1 MEEIDVEG
9 GFVFEGGGV
18 EDVDGVVVFV
28 EVGAAGD
35 LEIAGENGGGVL
47 GEEGCGEEEG
57 DGNGEGAEVFRDG
70 HHDSLCR
77 LGGGK
82 RLPCRNRL
90 ILMGGATA
98 PSGSRLSW
106 GCGGLGE
113 WF

>member
-1 MEEIDVEG
+1 
-9 GFVFEGGGV
+9 
-18 EDVDGVVVFV
+18 
-28 EVGAAGD
+28 
-35 LEIAGENGGGVL
+35 
-47 GEEGCGEEEG
+47 
-57 DGNGEGAEVFRDG
+57 
-70 HHDSLCR
+70 